1 MWTGVR
7 RPTRRSVLQG
17 LGATGL
23 GVAVGRLGYGVAYE
37 RHQVR
42 IDHVDLD
49 VVGLPPALNGLRLGL
64 ITDIHASPAVDDADI
79 RTAVRLLEEAQP
91 DLIVLG
97 GDYVTNLDTS
107 RAVPAAEML
116 APLANARE
124 GAFAVLGNHD
134 DDRVVPAALAAKGF
148 EVLRDERTRR
158 LVRGEPIDLIGL
170 RYWTRRP
177 TEVARVAAGVH
188 GMSIL
193 LAHDPRRLTEAASLG
208 LPLVLAGHT
217 HGGQVVLPGLGA
229 FAARRFPVVAG
240 TGREGSSTVFVSR
253 GVGTVVAPI
262 RLNCPPEV
270 TVLVLRRADPS

>member
-7 RPTRRSVLQG
+7 RPTRRAVLQG
-17 LGATGL
+17 LAATGL
-23 GVAVGRLGYGVAYE
+23 GVAVGRLGYGAAFE
-37 RHQVR
+37 RHHVR
-42 IDHVDLD
+42 LEQLDLD
-49 VVGLPPALNGLRLGL
+49 VVGLPPALNGLRVGL
-64 ITDIHASPAVDDADI
+64 ITDVHVSPSVDDADI
-79 RTAVRLLEEAQP
+79 RTAVRLLREARP
-91 DLIVLG
+91 EMIVLG

-116 APLANARE
+116 APLAEAPE

-134 DDRVVPAALAAKGF
+134 DDRIVPAALTARGF

-158 LVRGEPIDLIGL
+158 LVRGEFLDLIGL

-177 TEVARVAAGVH
+177 AEVARVAGHAGP
-188 GMSIL
+188 MSIL
-193 LAHDPRRLTEAASLG
+193 LAHDPRRLTDAATLG

-240 TGREGSSTVFVSR
+240 VGRERDSTVFVSR

-270 TVLVLRRADPS
+270 SVLVLRSARGA